1 MTPKVLLVDDEPDLL
16 EFLRY
21 NLEKAG
27 YRVLIAF
34 DGTSALELAEAER
47 PDVVVLDI
55 MMPQLDGFAVCQ
67 RLRAHPEL
75 RHVPI
80 AFLTARNA
88 ETDEI
93 MGLELGADDYIPKP
107 ISPALLISHI
117 RALLRRAVFPTNVPR
132 HIRIHDLEIDRDRY
146 VVRQAGVEHQL
157 PRKEFELLFFLAS
170 HPGIVFSRQELLD
183 RVWGTDVYVVDRT
196 VDVHVR
202 KIRERLGSHYIET
215 VKGVGYRFR
224 AA

>member
-1 MTPKVLLVDDEPDLL
+1 MAAKVLLVDDEPDLL

-27 YRVLIAF
+27 YTVLTAF
-34 DGTSALELAEAER
+34 DGASAMRIAEAEK

-55 MMPQLDGFAVCQ
+55 MMPHLDGLAVCE

-80 AFLTARNA
+80 AFLTARNT

-93 MGLELGADDYIPKP
+93 MGLEAGADDYIPKP
-107 ISPALLISHI
+107 VSPALLLSHI
-117 RALLRRAVFPTNVPR
+117 RALLRRSVFPTNAPR
-132 HIRIHDLEIDRDRY
+132 RIRIHDLEIDRDRY
-146 VVRQAGVEHQL
+146 TVRQGATEHQL

-170 HPGIVFSRQELLD
+170 RPGVVFSRQELLD
-183 RVWGTDVYVVDRT
+183 HVWGTDVYVVDRT

-215 VKGVGYRFR
+215 IKGVGYRFR
-224 AA
+224 AP